1 MEGLSSDVPA
11 QVGSY
16 RRLVVGVTGASGA
29 VYAYR
34 FTNRCA
40 ELRRRYSDIFVIYTE
55 NAVDV
60 FKHELG
66 FNPVDVFSS
75 IDCVSSIYSAMDW
88 SSPLASSSNLVNT
101 DGVVVPA
108 SLNTIA
114 KLANG
119 IQDNLLLRTIL
130 SINRLG
136 GRIVVVL
143 RETPLSTIDL
153 ENLYKLSV
161 MGTVVLPAS
170 PAFYINPKTIDEL
183 VDFVVGKIM
192 DVLGI
197 EHSIYK
203 RWFT

>member
-11 QVGSY
+11 QVGS
-16 RRLVVGVTGASGA
+16 RRKLLVGVTGASGA
-29 VYAYR
+29 LYAIR
-34 FTNRCA
+34 FINRCA
-40 ELRRRYSDIFVIYTE
+40 ELRRKYSDIFVIYTE
-55 NAVDV
+55 NAIDV
-60 FKHELG
+60 FKHEIG
-66 FNPVDVFSS
+66 FEPVEAFSS
-75 IDCVSSIYSAMDW
+75 VECVSGIYSALNW
-88 SSPLASSSNLVNT
+88 SSPLASSSNLINA

-119 IQDNLLLRTIL
+119 IQDNLLLRALL
-130 SINRLG
+130 SINRMG
-136 GRIVVVL
+136 GKTVVVL

-153 ENLYKLSV
+153 GNLYKLSI

-170 PAFYINPKTIDEL
+170 PAFYTNPKTIDEL

-203 RWFT
+203 RWLT